1 MLFKRPPVYD
11 SLLSN
16 SEEEYNTI
24 YDQGIIYIKPNSLF
38 KYLIFLIILFLY
50 DAFINSWL
58 NVKNNGELNYKY
70 YFEIVINFIIESFY
84 LIDFLIGFFIA
95 YHNNDEVLIIKL
107 ELIIFNY
114 YYIIYVVFIL
124 L

>member
-1 MLFKRPPVYD
+1 M
-11 SLLSN
+11 
-16 SEEEYNTI
+16 
-24 YDQGIIYIKPNSLF
+24 
-38 KYLIFLIILFLY
+38 IFLIILFLY

-70 YFEIVINFIIESFY
+70 YFEIVINFIIEIFY